1 MQHFFDCLIFL
12 SLLFLAL
19 FGLGKVFSGT
29 LWIVVGILC
38 VAVWFWLSLVIAP
51 KIDHYRNSRR
61 IPRGIAAYL
70 RGTGD
75 RKKIIDPGGVRG

>member
-29 LWIVVGILC
+29 LWIIVGILC
-38 VAVWFWLSLVIAP
+38 VAVWFWLGLVIAP

-61 IPRGIAAYL
+61 IRRGIAAYL
-70 RGTGD
+70 RGTATGK
-75 RKKIIDPGGVRG
+75 R